1 MMIERVCQTEI
12 RELKEENKRLKLEN
26 EQLKKGKGNVKQ
38 QQKQIFNHY
47 GLDLQLDQLVEECSE
62 VIQAACKYKRRCRD
76 LNNPRILGSLIEEIA
91 DVKNLIEQ
99 LELSDDYIARR
110 VEELKE
116 SKVKRQIKRIEK
128 EKKIVI
134 Q

>member
-26 EQLKKGKGNVKQ
+26 EQLKKGKGDVKK

-99 LELSDDYIARR
+99 LELSDVYIARR

-128 EKKIVI
+128 EKEIVI

>member
-1 MMIERVCQTEI
+1 MIERVCQTEI

-26 EQLKKGKGNVKQ
+26 EQLKKGKGDVKK

-99 LELSDDYIARR
+99 LELSDVYIARR

-128 EKKIVI
+128 EKEIVI